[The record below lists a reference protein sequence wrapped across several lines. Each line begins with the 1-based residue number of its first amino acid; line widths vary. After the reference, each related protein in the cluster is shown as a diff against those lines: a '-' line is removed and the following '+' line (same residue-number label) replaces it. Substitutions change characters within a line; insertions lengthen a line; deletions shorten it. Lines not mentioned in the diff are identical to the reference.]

1 MWFSRNGRPILSA
14 LTAVATGSLLSAC
27 AAFPAMQDSPRTQE
41 HSRTEQTGAA
51 SARSAEP
58 VAKAKRV
65 PPRQV
70 RPPTQQ
76 AALPRDEAPPGYA
89 DQPPGVPEI
98 RLVGA
103 SRDHTAFLLGSPIAE
118 REAAPAK
125 VWHYRDRAGEC
136 VVDIYFY
143 LDVAR
148 NDFFALHYDVRNGA
162 AEIGGEAADHC
173 LRRIYSESRK

>member
-1 MWFSRNGRPILSA
+1 MWFSINGRPILSA
-14 LTAVATGSLLSAC
+14 LPAAAICSLLSAC
-27 AAFPAMQDSPRTQE
+27 AAFDAAQDRTRAE
-41 HSRTEQTGAA
+41 HTVAA
-51 SARSAEP
+51 PTRSADP

-65 PPRQV
+65 PRQV
-70 RPPTQQ
+70 RAPTQQ
-76 AALPRDEAPPGYA
+76 AALPREGSQPRST
-89 DQPPGVPEI
+89 DQPVPEI
-98 RLVGA
+98 HLVGA
-103 SRDHTAFLLGSPIAE
+103 SRDHTAFLLGSPAAE

-136 VVDIYFY
+136 AVDVYFY

-162 AEIGGEAADHC
+162 AEVGGEAADHC

>member
-1 MWFSRNGRPILSA
+1 MWLLSNGRPILSA
-14 LTAVATGSLLSAC
+14 LTAVAMGSLLSGC
-27 AAFPAMQDSPRTQE
+27 AAFQAAQDHPRA
-41 HSRTEQTGAA
+41 EQTGAA
-51 SARSAEP
+51 PTRSADP
-58 VAKAKRV
+58 VAKSKKV
-65 PPRQV
+65 PRQA
-70 RPPTQQ
+70 RAPARQ
-76 AALPRDEAPPGYA
+76 ATLPRDGSQPRDT
-89 DQPPGVPEI
+89 DQGPQVPEI

-103 SRDHTAFLLGSPIAE
+103 SRDHTAFLLGSPAAE

-125 VWHYRDRAGEC
+125 VWHYRDQAGEC
-136 VVDIYFY
+136 AVDVYFY